1 MSRWP
6 AAWPRRVSPEAIG
19 LARAYSFATFCRGRG
34 RQAFPRA
41 ACVMLSIPVF
51 LGGAVASR
59 VCQSCGTGPPPYARR
74 RARSEPSLLSVVERS
89 PLGKSVLR
97 FSSKGKINNRP
108 PFCES
113 IIRQFSLKLGQSGVI
128 DAVSMKTRTKLY
140 VRIISVLPNVW
151 RRPNINKH

>member
-1 MSRWP
+1 MYWYPTAHRGSLSAWSTKHLKFSTKESKEVFVMSRWP

-113 IIRQFSLKLGQSGVI
+113 IIR
-128 DAVSMKTRTKLY
+128 
-140 VRIISVLPNVW
+140 
-151 RRPNINKH
+151 